1 MVQQES
7 GAVLRSEVPLLR
19 GLHFDLIVH
28 SPLRPLDGFFRDLE
42 RCRDAAP
49 TAAPSAASNGSGAA
63 AGGAAGNGSG
73 NGRSGGAAG
82 GAASDSQGRA
92 VGASAGAGDGGA
104 GGAAPLDEA
113 LLRLSDEQ
121 LARARGAAAAAADAL
136 LLTDAALLFPPGQL
150 ALAAMRA
157 GFRKARSKP

>member
-1 MVQQES
+1 M
-7 GAVLRSEVPLLR
+7 PLLR

-42 RCRDAAP
+42 RCRAAAAA
-49 TAAPSAASNGSGAA
+49 TAAGPGAAANGSGPA
-63 AGGAAGNGSG
+63 AGGGASSGGSA
-73 NGRSGGAAG
+73 GAAG
-82 GAASDSQGRA
+82 GSARDASQSLGADAA
-92 VGASAGAGDGGA
+92 AGADGG
-104 GGAAPLDEA
+104 GGAPTLDEA
-113 LLRLSDEQ
+113 LLRLSGEQ

-157 GFRKARSKP
+157 GFRKVRALDLYP